1 MLVCVFLCTYCTRDR
16 GCSAHPVFPAPSVF
30 QEGAKLMKT
39 SGESRRENA
48 SACRRGSL
56 TIESEI
62 AFFPS
67 PLVGEG
73 GAEHRMRGISPRVS
87 PTCAESGPFLDST
100 EIGASQINGLRRT
113 NRRFDDVVPTYG
125 VDANQ
130 PA

>member
-62 AFFPS
+62 AALPS

-73 GAEHRMRGISPRVS
+73 GAKRGMRVS
-87 PTCAESGPFLDST
+87 HRGLGVCGDRPLVST
-100 EIGASQINGLRRT
+100 H
-113 NRRFDDVVPTYG
+113 
-125 VDANQ
+125 
-130 PA
+130 